1 MNYVEAVEKVPKQIL
16 RRDTEKNDLIE
27 CATINDLMLGKG
39 QVTPENVA
47 LTRQKDFS
55 YRLVGIDYHKRY
67 SQVTAIDEEGRVI
80 RSRRLENKPESF
92 QEFFKRLDGPSEA
105 VLETSRTWG
114 VMYDLLEDLEEVES
128 VELAHSQK
136 VRAIAEAKIKT
147 DKIDSHILAQLLRAD
162 LIPGACIP
170 GKETRSFKEM
180 IRQRIFL
187 VRMRTRLKNRIH
199 VLLDRLHIPL
209 PSVTDIFGKRGTNY
223 LRRLNLSGVDGEIL
237 RENLQLLETLNT
249 LIKEAEREIESLL
262 GQDPR
267 VKLLRTVPG
276 FGPIL
281 AALAALEID
290 RIERFFSPS
299 KLASYTGLVPSTYA
313 SGGKLFHGKLI
324 PMSNKWLRWVLVEAA
339 WASIRTSPYCR
350 IYFESYKRHNGPHTA
365 AIALARQLSVI
376 IWHVLKENRVYEE
389 RPFQRER
396 RTSITATSPAAL
408 TVS

>member
-1 MNYVEAVEKVPKQIL
+1 MSGDEATFHQKGGLLMNY
-16 RRDTEKNDLIE
+16 
-27 CATINDLMLGKG
+27 
-39 QVTPENVA
+39 
-47 LTRQKDFS
+47 
-55 YRLVGIDYHKRY
+55 VGIDYHKKY

-128 VELAHSQK
+128 VELAHSLK

-162 LIPGACIP
+162 LIPAAYIP
-170 GKETRSFKEM
+170 GKQTRSYKEM

-223 LRRLNLSGVDGEIL
+223 LRKLNLPGVDGEIL
-237 RENLQLLETLNT
+237 RENLQLLETLNS
-249 LIKEAEREIESLL
+249 LIREAEREIESLL
-262 GQDPR
+262 GEDPR

-299 KLASYTGLVPSTYA
+299 KLASYAGLVPSTYA

-350 IYFESYKRHNGPHTA
+350 IYFENHKRHKGPHTA
-365 AIALARQLSVI
+365 AIALARRLSVI

-389 RPFQRER
+389 RPFQRQR
-396 RTSITATSPAAL
+396 RVSITATSPAAL
-408 TVS
+408 TLT

>member
-1 MNYVEAVEKVPKQIL
+1 MNY
-16 RRDTEKNDLIE
+16 
-27 CATINDLMLGKG
+27 
-39 QVTPENVA
+39 
-47 LTRQKDFS
+47 
-55 YRLVGIDYHKRY
+55 VGIDYHKKY
-67 SQVTAIDEEGRVI
+67 SHVTAIDEKGSVI
-80 RSRRLENKPESF
+80 RSKRLENKPESF

-105 VLETSRTWG
+105 VLEASRTWG

-128 VELAHSQK
+128 VELAHSLR

-162 LIPGACIP
+162 LIPGAYIP
-170 GKETRSFKEM
+170 DKETRLFKEM

-209 PSVTDIFGKRGTNY
+209 PSVTDIFGKRGIDY
-223 LRRLNLSGVDGEIL
+223 MRKLDLPGVDGEIL

-262 GQDPR
+262 GEDPR

-276 FGPIL
+276 FEPIL
-281 AALAALEID
+281 AALAVLEID
-290 RIERFFSPS
+290 RIERFISPS

-313 SGGKLFHGKLI
+313 SGGKIFHGRLL
-324 PMSNKWLRWVLVEAA
+324 PMSNKWLRWVWGEAA

-350 IYFESYKRHNGPHTA
+350 VYFESHKRHKGPHTA
-365 AIALARQLSVI
+365 AIALARRLSVV

-389 RPFQRER
+389 RPFQGQR
-396 RTSITATSPAAL
+396 RTPITATSPAAL
-408 TVS
+408 ALS